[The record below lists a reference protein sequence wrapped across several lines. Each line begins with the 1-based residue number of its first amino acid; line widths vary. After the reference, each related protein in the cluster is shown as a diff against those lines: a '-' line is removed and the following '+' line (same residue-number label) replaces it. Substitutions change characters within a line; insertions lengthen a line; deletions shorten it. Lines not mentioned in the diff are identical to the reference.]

1 MNVLEKILEEI
12 ERLEDPYYKDY
23 VDRKHVA
30 EIIRSHIADVTD
42 TNVGGNDDYVM
53 LTINEDG
60 IAEAYDDTYDIVI
73 HCESES
79 EQKRVMGKLERYQGW
94 IPVEE
99 RLPEDEKMVLVTCQT
114 KKGIRSTNRAYYD
127 GTFWHGSGSMSSV
140 TAWQPLPEPY
150 KPEEN

>member
-79 EQKRVMGKLERYQGW
+79 EQKK
-94 IPVEE
+94 
-99 RLPEDEKMVLVTCQT
+99 
-114 KKGIRSTNRAYYD
+114 SD
-127 GTFWHGSGSMSSV
+127 GEAGMLSGMDSSRRKI
-140 TAWQPLPEPY
+140 AGR
-150 KPEEN
+150 

>member
-23 VDRKHVA
+23 VDRKHVV
-30 EIIRSHIADVTD
+30 EIIRSHIDEVK
-42 TNVGGNDDYVM
+42 ND
-53 LTINEDG
+53 
-60 IAEAYDDTYDIVI
+60 
-73 HCESES
+73 
-79 EQKRVMGKLERYQGW
+79 GW
-94 IPVEE
+94 ISVEE
-99 RLPEDEKMVLVTCQT
+99 SVPEDERMVLVTCQT

-150 KPEEN
+150 KTK